1 MLNKEELFERI
12 KNGIV
17 NFDVEG
23 IKSASQEAMNLKIDT
38 ATVIKVMGK
47 GMDVVGKKYESSEY
61 FIPELIMAGE
71 TMKEG
76 ITVLEPYMTGEAQSS
91 LGTAIVATVKG
102 DLHDIGKNIFIML
115 LSTAGFKVIDLGID
129 VSAEEI
135 VNAVKEYHASILG
148 LSALL
153 TTNLE
158 QMPLVINELAKA
170 GLRDKVKVI
179 IGGATVTED
188 FANQIGA
195 DGYAKEA
202 VPGVELCKKWAQ

>member
-1 MLNKEELFERI
+1 MLNNEELFKRI
-12 KNGIV
+12 KDSIV
-17 NFDVEG
+17 NFDVDG
-23 IKSASQEAMNLKIDT
+23 IKSASLEAMNLKMDT
-38 ATVIKVMGK
+38 ATVVKVMGA
-47 GMDVVGKKYESSEY
+47 GMDIVGEKYESGEY

-76 ITVLEPYMTGEAQSS
+76 ITVLEPYMTGDAQAS

-115 LSTAGFKVIDLGID
+115 LNTAGFKVIDLGID
-129 VSAEEI
+129 VSVEEI
-135 VNAVKEYHASILG
+135 VKAVKESDASILG

-158 QMPLVINELAKA
+158 QMPLVINELAKM

-202 VPGVELCKKWAQ
+202 VRGVELCKKWAQ

>member
-1 MLNKEELFERI
+1 
-12 KNGIV
+12 V

-38 ATVIKVMGK
+38 ATIIKVMGK
-47 GMDVVGKKYESSEY
+47 GMDIVGKKYESGEY

-179 IGGATVTED
+179 VGGATVTED

-202 VPGVELCKKWAQ
+202 VRGVELCKKWAQ

>member
-1 MLNKEELFERI
+1 MLNKEELFERL
-12 KNGIV
+12 KDSIV
-17 NFDVEG
+17 NFDVDG
-23 IKSASQEAMNLKIDT
+23 VKSASQEAMNLKMDT
-38 ATVIKVMGK
+38 ATIIKVMGE
-47 GMDVVGKKYESSEY
+47 GMDIVGEKYESGEY

-76 ITVLEPYMTGEAQSS
+76 ITVLEPYMTGEAQTS
-91 LGTAIVATVKG
+91 LGTVVVATVQG

-115 LSTAGFKVIDLGID
+115 LNTAGFKVIDLGID
-129 VSAEEI
+129 VSAAEI
-135 VNAVKEYHASILG
+135 VNTVKESDASILG

-158 QMPLVINELAKA
+158 QMPLIINELAKA

-202 VPGVELCKKWAQ
+202 VIGVELCKKWAQ

>member
-38 ATVIKVMGK
+38 ATIIKVMGK
-47 GMDVVGKKYESSEY
+47 GMDIVGKKYESGEY

-202 VPGVELCKKWAQ
+202 VRGVELCKKWAQ